1 MHLHQPRHRPFKF
14 EGPGAGGVQVG
25 WRRRRADHH
34 LDLAVVERV
43 DQGHE
48 AARLVA
54 ARFVETGHPVD
65 YHGVKAVGDSE
76 IITRPERHL
85 AKIGEGEAGDAGD
98 RPRHRD
104 GAALVGEVGGPRRQ
118 AVGQG
123 GEGLIEMGR
132 RRGVPQG

>member
-1 MHLHQPRHRPFKF
+1 M
-14 EGPGAGGVQVG
+14 
-25 WRRRRADHH
+25 
-34 LDLAVVERV
+34 
-43 DQGHE
+43 
-48 AARLVA
+48 VA

-65 YHGVKAVGDSE
+65 YHSVKAVGDGE
-76 IITRPERHL
+76 IIARPERHL

-132 RRGVPQG
+132 RRGVHRGDVNRHGFQTVEAIIGGAVQMHHLQTRFQ